1 MWFKIIDQIL
11 ATEEEREAIYKKL
24 EDHGFW
30 IDERDE
36 YDEEEYVTL
45 TWKYIDIYSLN
56 DLMRL
61 NKVLGRPIAIDGLD
75 IDFLEHL

>member
-11 ATEEEREAIYKKL
+11 ATEEEREVIYKKL

-61 NKVLGRPIAIDGLD
+61 NEVLGHPIAIDGLD

>member
-45 TWKYIDIYSLN
+45 TQKYIDIYSLKH
-56 DLMRL
+56 LMRL
-61 NKVLGRPIAIDGLD
+61 NEVLGHPVAIDGTD